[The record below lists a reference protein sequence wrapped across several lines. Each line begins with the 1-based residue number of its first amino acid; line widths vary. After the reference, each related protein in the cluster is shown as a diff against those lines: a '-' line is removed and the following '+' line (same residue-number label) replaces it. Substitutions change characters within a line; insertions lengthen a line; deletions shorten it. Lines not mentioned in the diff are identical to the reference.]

1 MNGKKGP
8 SFISKATFLHTT
20 HSHIHDDIYI
30 YAGKKIPKSICLEK
44 KVSPFY
50 FVVWF
55 SNNQMYF
62 LFSQKDYDNQ
72 SCIHTFIKDLLSIAA
87 VEVNYLSL
95 LQNASQ
101 HSSNQKSHFLD
112 SLQTID
118 HQRQYTADM
127 KNTFGFQVAAGSGFA
142 FRVLLTAYFAIK
154 T

>member
-112 SLQTID
+112 SLQTRPPTLI
-118 HQRQYTADM
+118 RLIYM
-127 KNTFGFQVAAGSGFA
+127 KTHLA
-142 FRVLLTAYFAIK
+142 FKWLQDQASRSEFS
-154 T
+154 